1 MSRRKKTKTAKKIA
15 RSSKVETASPLPPQA
30 TAFSADRAVLAS
42 EEVLV
47 KAGATSCFDLAL
59 RRLEEP
65 SAQDPVILRA
75 TPASDVTRRTG
86 AVSHVVINVGGKTL
100 ESRAIIT
107 LHRPDRV
114 LSWVLTDYPKF
125 KEYWRFEPEPAG
137 TVVRVHLGYEVPGTI
152 LNRFWQEVVGKRRIE
167 GQARRL
173 LEMLKYEAESTAGDK
188 VDE

>member
-1 MSRRKKTKTAKKIA
+1 MSRRKKTKRRKKMVP
-15 RSSKVETASPLPPQA
+15 STKVDPDLRLPRHA
-30 TAFSADRAVLAS
+30 TAFNADRAIIAS
-42 EEVLV
+42 QEVLV
-47 KAGATSCFDLAL
+47 KAAAPSCFDLAL

-65 SAQDPVILRA
+65 PTQDPVILRA
-75 TPASDVTRRTG
+75 TPVSDVTRRTG
-86 AVSHVVINVGGKTL
+86 AVSYVVINAAGSTL

-125 KEYWRFEPEPAG
+125 KEYWRFEPDPAG

-152 LNRFWQEVVGKRRIE
+152 LSRFWQEIVGRGRME

-173 LEMLKYEAESTAGDK
+173 LEMLKEVAESTAGNI